1 MTISFNFFTFFSDN
15 LSFGGIMRGKD
26 YHDNNVFG
34 DKYSEE
40 YFEELKHYYHDNLFL
55 S

>member
-1 MTISFNFFTFFSDN
+1 
-15 LSFGGIMRGKD
+15 MRGKD

-40 YFEELKHYYHDNLFL
+40 YFEELKHMKR
-55 S
+55 